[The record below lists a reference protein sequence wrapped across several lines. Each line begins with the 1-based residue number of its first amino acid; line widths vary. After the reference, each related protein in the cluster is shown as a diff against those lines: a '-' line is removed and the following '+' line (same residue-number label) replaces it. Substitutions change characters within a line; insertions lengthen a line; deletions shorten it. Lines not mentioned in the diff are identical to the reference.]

1 MHKHTHTYRQSERQP
16 RRPSFLL
23 CRCLAPA
30 LEFIIH
36 FRWYPLISCA
46 TRHWPIDGV
55 SLITFRSCHLLV
67 LSHTA
72 LFFESLSPFLLFLLF
87 PFLRLLLSVFSFCL
101 SAAHWRQLICASLCL
116 SLLINAPGSC
126 FCCYCCFFFLS
137 CFLFLFFYFLLLL
150 FSLLCR
156 TFLRRCIACQISMSF
171 ARFSRNE
178 LNSFL
183 CPESFCYGK

>member
-1 MHKHTHTYRQSERQP
+1 MKRGAQSPCTNTHTYRRRHSERQP

-23 CRCLAPA
+23 CRCLAPL

-55 SLITFRSCHLLV
+55 SLITFRPCHLLV
-67 LSHTA
+67 LSHPT
-72 LFFESLSPFLLFLLF
+72 LFSSSPIAPPPPFSFLFSPFLS
-87 PFLRLLLSVFSFCL
+87 LLLSVFSFCL

-126 FCCYCCFFFLS
+126 CCCFFS
-137 CFLFLFFYFLLLL
+137 PCFLFFFFYFLFLLS
-150 FSLLCR
+150 SLLWR
-156 TFLRRCIACQISMSF
+156 TFLRLCIACPI
-171 ARFSRNE
+171 
-178 LNSFL
+178 
-183 CPESFCYGK
+183 